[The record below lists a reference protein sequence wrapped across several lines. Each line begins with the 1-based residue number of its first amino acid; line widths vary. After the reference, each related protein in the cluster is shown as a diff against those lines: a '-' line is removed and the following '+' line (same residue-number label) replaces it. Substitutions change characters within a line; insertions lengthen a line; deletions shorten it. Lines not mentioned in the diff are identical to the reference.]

1 MSRDVV
7 VVTGAAGGIGAET
20 CRALRAAG
28 LEPFVADLDGVAA
41 TALAEEL
48 GCGWFA
54 LDVTSTQSWMEM
66 RQELEVRD
74 LGATSLVLN
83 AGLAGGGQLDTFDT
97 DRYHA
102 MFAVNVDGVI
112 HGLTAFIHDLV
123 ELPASSVVVTASL
136 AGLVGTPFD
145 PVYAMTKHALIGL
158 VRSAAPTFAGRGVR
172 VQAVCPGIVDTSLL
186 GEAKAEL
193 DTADYPLLT
202 SGEVAD
208 VIVQCVRGLR
218 TDTVVVVQVGREPT
232 AYRFAGIPGPG
243 VASPPLPEHLPIGR
257 VRAPAQAD

>member
-7 VVTGAAGGIGAET
+7 VVTGAVGGIGAET
-20 CRALRAAG
+20 CRGLRAAG
-28 LEPFVADLDGVAA
+28 LEPFVADLDGDGA

-54 LDVTSTQSWMEM
+54 LDVTSTQSWTEM
-66 RQELEVRD
+66 RQELKVRD
-74 LGATSLVLN
+74 LVATGLVLN
-83 AGLAGGGQLDTFDT
+83 AGLAGGGQLDGFDT

-102 MFAVNVDGVI
+102 LFAVNVDGVVL
-112 HGLTAFIHDLV
+112 GLAAFIHDLV
-123 ELPASSVVVTASL
+123 QRPASSVVVTASL

-158 VRSAAPTFAGRGVR
+158 VRSVGPTFASRGVR
-172 VQAVCPGIVDTSLL
+172 IQAVCPGIVDTSLL

-193 DTADYPLLT
+193 HTADYPLLT
-202 SGEVAD
+202 TREVAD
-208 VIVQCVRGLR
+208 VLVQCVRGVR
-218 TDTVVVVQVGREPT
+218 TDTVIVVQVGREPM

-243 VASPPLPEHLPIGR
+243 VESPPLPEHLPIGR
-257 VRAPAQAD
+257 VRADTG